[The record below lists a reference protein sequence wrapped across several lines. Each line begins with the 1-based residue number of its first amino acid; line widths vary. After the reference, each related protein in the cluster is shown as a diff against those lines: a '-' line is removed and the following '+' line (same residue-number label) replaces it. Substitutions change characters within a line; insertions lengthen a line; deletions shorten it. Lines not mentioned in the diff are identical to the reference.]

1 MRAYEVTETDPE
13 YDGVVEVER
22 DKPSPAPDEALVR
35 VRACSINYR
44 DLAVAN
50 SELTYPRVELP
61 VVPLSDGAGE
71 VVEVG
76 DAVRDLEEGTRVATP
91 FAPEWVDGEGTYA
104 ELGLNPGGTL
114 DGTLAEYVTFPA
126 ETLVELPEHL
136 SYEEGAT
143 LTCAG
148 VTAWRA
154 LVEDGNLTAGES
166 VLTLGTGG
174 VSTFALQFARMQG
187 ASVVVTSSSDEKL
200 ERARELGAA
209 ETINYE
215 ETPEWGEAVQERV
228 GGVDHVVE
236 VGGPG
241 TLEQSLEAVDLN
253 GHVHLIGVLSG
264 SDGRIHPSPI
274 MGKAAKVE
282 GVFGV
287 GSVAMFERM
296 TDAMAANEMHPIVD
310 RTFDFADARD
320 AFRYVDSGAHQGK
333 VVVTLD

>member
-1 MRAYEVTETDPE
+1 MRAYEVSEPDPE
-13 YDGVVEVER
+13 YEGVVEVER
-22 DKPSPAPDEALVR
+22 DRPSPAPGEALVR

-76 DAVRDLEEGTRVATP
+76 DAVRGLEEGTRVATP
-91 FAPEWVDGEGTYA
+91 FAPDWVDGEATYPK
-104 ELGLNPGGTL
+104 LGRNPGGTM

-126 ETLVELPEHL
+126 ESLVELPEHL

-154 LVEDGNLTAGES
+154 LVEDGGLTAGES
-166 VLTLGTGG
+166 VLALGRGG
-174 VSTFALQFARMQG
+174 VSTCALQFARMQG

-200 ERARELGAA
+200 ERAREMGAA

-228 GGVDHVVE
+228 ERAVE
-236 VGGPG
+236 RFADETEWELDVGGGSPPG
-241 TLEQSLEAVDLN
+241 GIDTLRDLPKRGPARLLSRLAVQTIRDQSPL
-253 GHVHLIGVLSG
+253 
-264 SDGRIHPSPI
+264 
-274 MGKAAKVE
+274 
-282 GVFGV
+282 
-287 GSVAMFERM
+287 
-296 TDAMAANEMHPIVD
+296 
-310 RTFDFADARD
+310 
-320 AFRYVDSGAHQGK
+320 
-333 VVVTLD
+333 

>member
-1 MRAYEVTETDPE
+1 MRAYEVSEPDPNYE
-13 YDGVVEVER
+13 GVVEVER
-22 DKPSPAPDEALVR
+22 DRPEPAPDEALVR
-35 VRACSINYR
+35 IQATSINYR

-50 SELTYPRVELP
+50 SELTYPRVDLP
-61 VVPLSDGAGE
+61 VIPLSDGAGE

-76 DAVRDLEEGTRVATP
+76 DGVRGLEEGTRVATP
-91 FAPEWVDGEGTYA
+91 FAPDWLDGESTY
-104 ELGLNPGGTL
+104 EKLGRNPGGTM
-114 DGTLAEYVTFPA
+114 DGTLAEYVTFRA
-126 ETLVELPEHL
+126 DSLVELPEHL

-154 LVEDGNLTAGES
+154 LVEDGGLTAGES
-166 VLTLGTGG
+166 VLALGTGG

-187 ASVVVTSSSDEKL
+187 ARAVVTSSSDEKL
-200 ERARELGAA
+200 ERARDLGAA

-215 ETPEWGEAVQERV
+215 DTPDWGEAVQERT

-241 TLEQSLEAVDLN
+241 TLEQSLQAVGLN
-253 GHVHLIGVLSG
+253 GHVHLIGVLAG
-264 SDGRIHPSPI
+264 SQGEIHPSPI

-296 TDAMAANEMHPIVD
+296 TEAMAVNEMHPVVD
-310 RTFDFADARD
+310 RTFGFDETRE
-320 AFRYVDSGAHQGK
+320 AFRHVDRGDHQGK
-333 VVVTLD
+333 VVITVD